1 MLLLHVGAQTRVV
14 SWSPRGSGTTTT
26 LLASPR
32 YAYSSS
38 PLQGLS
44 YSCTYGLIWFHLC
57 LFIFRKIYKPL
68 DLLVFQLLV
77 KVGSFVAWPGF
88 CTYEKTAI
96 AAEYSKLLG
105 LEEVEA
111 FLTAGATAYLR
122 MQKIWGTS
130 LQCKRYEA
138 LRFNAKDTRSPASV
152 SLDLRIRQ
160 SGSGAVHFLRIR
172 RRVRSRPFIF
182 FWIQS
187 WVRSR
192 SFSLGPPPDLKPSV
206 HFLWFLIRARAVRH
220 FLWDPQ
226 PDPEPYRSLGHV
238 SKSGRTD
245 HSNID
250 SSSGLRGG

>member
-1 MLLLHVGAQTRVV
+1 M
-14 SWSPRGSGTTTT
+14 RG
-26 LLASPR
+26 P
-32 YAYSSS
+32 
-38 PLQGLS
+38 
-44 YSCTYGLIWFHLC
+44 
-57 LFIFRKIYKPL
+57 
-68 DLLVFQLLV
+68 
-77 KVGSFVAWPGF
+77 F

-111 FLTAGATAYLR
+111 FLLLARLP
-122 MQKIWGTS
+122 IS
-130 LQCKRYEA
+130 ECKRYEA

-245 HSNID
+245 HTNID
-250 SSSGLRGG
+250 PSSGLKGG

>member
-77 KVGSFVAWPGF
+77 KVGSFVAWPVLYVWEDCDCGWIF
-88 CTYEKTAI
+88 EIVGTRGSRSVSYCWRD
-96 AAEYSKLLG
+96 
-105 LEEVEA
+105 
-111 FLTAGATAYLR
+111 YLSQNAKDMR
-122 MQKIWGTS
+122 HFASMQKIWGTS

-138 LRFNAKDTRSPASV
+138 LRFNAKDM
-152 SLDLRIRQ
+152 
-160 SGSGAVHFLRIR
+160 
-172 RRVRSRPFIF
+172 
-182 FWIQS
+182 
-187 WVRSR
+187 
-192 SFSLGPPPDLKPSV
+192 
-206 HFLWFLIRARAVRH
+206 RH
-220 FLWDPQ
+220 FASMQKIWGASLQCKRYEALRFNAKDMRHFASMQ
-226 PDPEPYRSLGHV
+226 KIPEAPLLCR
-238 SKSGRTD
+238 
-245 HSNID
+245 
-250 SSSGLRGG
+250 

>member
-130 LQCKRYEA
+130 LQCKRYQKP
-138 LRFNAKDTRSPASV
+138 RFCV
-152 SLDLRIRQ
+152 
-160 SGSGAVHFLRIR
+160 
-172 RRVRSRPFIF
+172 VRSSDPLIRI
-182 FWIQS
+182 
-187 WVRSR
+187 RSR
-192 SFSLGPPPDLKPSV
+192 SFSSDPSQGPKPSV
-206 HFLWFLIRARAVRH
+206 HLLLDPVLGPKPFILFGSATGLEAVRSFSLVPH
-220 FLWDPQ
+220 QSQSRPSF
-226 PDPEPYRSLGHV
+226 SLGSATGSGAV
-238 SKSGRTD
+238 SQSGPR
-245 HSNID
+245 IEIW
-250 SSSGLRGG
+250 

>member
-122 MQKIWGTS
+122 LYVHLK
-130 LQCKRYEA
+130 LCKTDA
-138 LRFNAKDTRSPASV
+138 NFNFQAGRSKCISYK
-152 SLDLRIRQ
+152 LYD
-160 SGSGAVHFLRIR
+160 
-172 RRVRSRPFIF
+172 
-182 FWIQS
+182 
-187 WVRSR
+187 
-192 SFSLGPPPDLKPSV
+192 DK
-206 HFLWFLIRARAVRH
+206 
-220 FLWDPQ
+220 
-226 PDPEPYRSLGHV
+226 
-238 SKSGRTD
+238 
-245 HSNID
+245 
-250 SSSGLRGG
+250 

>member
-77 KVGSFVAWPGF
+77 KVGSFVAWPVF
-88 CTYEKTAI
+88 CTYEETAI

-111 FLTAGATAYLR
+111 FLLLARLPISENTLLNSAECTITRKRVFLFPCL
-122 MQKIWGTS
+122 KI
-130 LQCKRYEA
+130 
-138 LRFNAKDTRSPASV
+138 
-152 SLDLRIRQ
+152 
-160 SGSGAVHFLRIR
+160 
-172 RRVRSRPFIF
+172 
-182 FWIQS
+182 
-187 WVRSR
+187 
-192 SFSLGPPPDLKPSV
+192 
-206 HFLWFLIRARAVRH
+206 
-220 FLWDPQ
+220 
-226 PDPEPYRSLGHV
+226 
-238 SKSGRTD
+238 
-245 HSNID
+245 
-250 SSSGLRGG
+250 

>member
-1 MLLLHVGAQTRVV
+1 MRRLRLRLNIRNCWA
-14 SWSPRGSGTTTT
+14 RGGGSV
-26 LLASPR
+26 
-32 YAYSSS
+32 S
-38 PLQGLS
+38 PLARPPIS
-44 YSCTYGLIWFHLC
+44 ECK
-57 LFIFRKIYKPL
+57 KI
-68 DLLVFQLLV
+68 
-77 KVGSFVAWPGF
+77 
-88 CTYEKTAI
+88 
-96 AAEYSKLLG
+96 
-105 LEEVEA
+105 
-111 FLTAGATAYLR
+111 
-122 MQKIWGTS
+122 
-130 LQCKRYEA
+130 EA
-138 LRFNAKDTRSPASV
+138 LRFNAKRLRRSASMQKDNRSPASV

-220 FLWDPQ
+220 FLWNPQ

>member
-122 MQKIWGTS
+122 MQKIWGAP
-130 LQCKRYEA
+130 LQCKRYQKP
-138 LRFNAKDTRSPASV
+138 RFCV
-152 SLDLRIRQ
+152 
-160 SGSGAVHFLRIR
+160 
-172 RRVRSRPFIF
+172 VRS
-182 FWIQS
+182 S
-187 WVRSR
+187 
-192 SFSLGPPPDLKPSV
+192 
-206 HFLWFLIRARAVRH
+206 
-220 FLWDPQ
+220 DP
-226 PDPEPYRSLGHV
+226 
-238 SKSGRTD
+238 
-245 HSNID
+245 
-250 SSSGLRGG
+250 